1 MKNDTIAPGLEF
13 LVSNSEMASLIKNK
27 DWKITSLGL
36 ADLWPESLKT
46 CLSLLLNTQSP
57 MFLIWGDDLTCF
69 YNDAFRPSLG
79 NLGKHPTFLGAPA
92 QEFFAEIWSEIKDDL
107 YAIKKGGKSTW
118 NNNQLLSIERN
129 GSIEEAYWSYG
140 LSPVRDGNNPAAGI
154 MIILNETTAAYKAKQ
169 ALIASEAHF
178 RKIAEGNSMMIAMV
192 NNSKNAVYFN
202 KAWSDFSGKSIAELQ
217 NFGWI
222 ELVHPSQKE
231 EALKDFLKHIELNDN
246 WESELLMLDK
256 HGNYR
261 WIATYFMPKLADDK
275 SFDSAIGSS
284 LDIHEKKLFSEEL
297 ERKVELR
304 TQELKE
310 TNLMLEKSNDE
321 LQSFAYISSHDL
333 QEPLR
338 KIRTFASQI
347 ILKDYENLSDK
358 SKLKINR
365 LEASAQRMQTLIND
379 LLTYSRT
386 NDNDRTLET
395 FEFEYLFNEVKAD
408 LKEELNF
415 VDATLTLLASTEVN
429 VIPFQFKQVLYN
441 LISNSLKF
449 RSPDRKLEITFA
461 ATIIDGAKILSD
473 KINPHWTYTKIT
485 VVDNGIGFDQNWGEK
500 IFDVFKRVHSRKDF
514 EGTGIGLSIVKK
526 IIDNHQGYIEA
537 KGSSNEGAEFNIYIP
552 VQNL

>member
-27 DWKITSLGL
+27 DWESTSLGP
-36 ADLWPESLKT
+36 AELWSESLKT

-57 MFLIWGDDLTCF
+57 MFLIWGDDLICF

-79 NLGKHPTFLGAPA
+79 NVGKHPTFLGAPA
-92 QEFFAEIWSEIKDDL
+92 PTFFAEIWSEIKDDI

-154 MIILNETTAAYKAKQ
+154 MIILNETTTAYKAKQ

-202 KAWSDFSGKSIAELQ
+202 KAWSEFSGKSIAELQ

-310 TNLMLEKSNDE
+310 TNLKLEKSNDE

-358 SKLKINR
+358 SKMKINR

-415 VDATLTLLASTEVN
+415 VDASLTLLESTEVN

-461 ATIIDGAKILSD
+461 ATIIDGMEILSD

-552 VQNL
+552 VQNQ